1 MAERGIRTQLFRM
14 FIGALSGFAISMV
27 AAKSGFIEWLE
38 AMRADEIA
46 STLVAFVMI
55 LLAAF
60 ALVAAASPGTY
71 RRIAANY
78 REGDPVDGGVLR
90 TLRLNAL
97 LMGLTGALLLVPPF
111 AARFGAGESAAMVV
125 AAAMGVVLIA
135 LCWIGWREYAKNDEL
150 TRAVSAEANVAS
162 FTLLTLALFG
172 WASLVK
178 LGLAPEIGTWTLMT
192 ISVAVH
198 LVVQVVAALR
208 RGMFA

>member
-14 FIGALSGFAISMV
+14 LVGALFGFAISMV

-38 AMRADEIA
+38 AMPADEIA
-46 STLVAFVMI
+46 STLIAFVMI

-60 ALVAAASPGTY
+60 ALVAAASPGVY

-78 REGDPVDGGVLR
+78 REGDPVDGEVLR

-97 LMGLTGALLLVPPF
+97 MMGLSGALLLVPPF
-111 AARFGAGESAAMVV
+111 AVRFGADESAATAV
-125 AAAMGVVLIA
+125 AVAMALVLMA
-135 LCWIGWREYAKNDEL
+135 LCWLGWREYAKNDEL

-162 FTLLTLALFG
+162 FMILTVALFG

-178 LGLAPEIGTWTLMT
+178 LGLVPEISSWTLMT
-192 ISVAVH
+192 ITVAVH
-198 LVVQVVAALR
+198 LTVQMAVAMR